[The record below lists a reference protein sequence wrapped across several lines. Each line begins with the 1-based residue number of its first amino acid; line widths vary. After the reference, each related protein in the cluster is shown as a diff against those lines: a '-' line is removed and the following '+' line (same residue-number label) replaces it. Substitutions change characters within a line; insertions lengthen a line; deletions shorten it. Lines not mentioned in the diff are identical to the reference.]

1 MAGRRLEGYSVLL
14 EHHRGVNL
22 TASRGAERGAG
33 KLKAIVFTAVFAFV
47 IYSAIKII
55 PPYVNNYQIVDKMQE
70 TARFAVVNRYDE
82 EKVRDVIF
90 KEIQDLE
97 IPVKREEIKVVANVS
112 EVKISLD
119 YTVPIDLLFYHFDLH
134 FTPSSVNK
142 SLT

>member
-1 MAGRRLEGYSVLL
+1 MLL
-14 EHHRGVNL
+14 EHHRGFKL
-22 TASRGAERGAG
+22 RTTGRSEQGGG
-33 KLKAIVFTAVFAFV
+33 KLKAILYTAVFAFL
-47 IYSAIKII
+47 IYSAVKIL
-55 PPYVNNYQIVDKMQE
+55 PPYISNYQIADKMQE

-97 IPVKREEIKVVANVS
+97 IPVKREEIKVVVNPS
-112 EVKISLD
+112 EVKINLD
-119 YTVPIDLLFYHFDLH
+119 YSVPIDLLVYHFDLH

>member
-1 MAGRRLEGYSVLL
+1 VLP
-14 EHHRGVNL
+14 EHHHGLKL
-22 TASRGAERGAG
+22 TTAQQSERGEG
-33 KLKAIVFTAVFAFV
+33 RFKAILFTAIFVFF
-47 IYSAIKII
+47 IYSAVKII
-55 PPYVNNYQIVDKMQE
+55 PPYVNNYQIADKMQE

-90 KEIQDLE
+90 KEVQDLE

-112 EVKISLD
+112 VVKISLD

-134 FTPSSVNK
+134 FTPSSENK

>member
-1 MAGRRLEGYSVLL
+1 MLAKLRHGLKST
-14 EHHRGVNL
+14 
-22 TASRGAERGAG
+22 TAQRSERGEG
-33 KLKAIVFTAVFAFV
+33 RFKAILFTAIFAFA
-47 IYSAIKII
+47 IYAGVKIV
-55 PPYVNNYQIVDKMQE
+55 PPYVNNYQIADKMQE

-90 KEIQDLE
+90 KEVQDLE

-112 EVKISLD
+112 VVKISLD

-134 FTPSSVNK
+134 FTPTSENK

>member
-1 MAGRRLEGYSVLL
+1 VLP
-14 EHHRGVNL
+14 EHHHGLKLTTAQRSDRGEG
-22 TASRGAERGAG
+22 RF
-33 KLKAIVFTAVFAFV
+33 KAILFTAVFVFF
-47 IYSAIKII
+47 IYSAVKIV
-55 PPYVNNYQIVDKMQE
+55 PPYVNNYQIADKMQE

-90 KEIQDLE
+90 KEVQDLE

-112 EVKISLD
+112 VVKISLD

-134 FTPSSVNK
+134 FTPSSENK